1 MANTAISALPT
12 VTTPLAGTEVL
23 PIVQSSSTKRVTI
36 AQIASY
42 IGSSSYTLPTASVSV
57 LGGIKIGTGLSI
69 DGSGV
74 VSASGVSIPVILDDV
89 SGLADAYTSV
99 FTLKIAGT
107 QVSTT
112 YIVDSKDLQ
121 VTVDGRRLQPYTDTQ
136 NFVFMPSYDAYK
148 GFRVR
153 ENRLI
158 IYNAPEVGSQISV
171 IAQPTSTTK
180 QIRRYPFSATNIGLG
195 D

>member
-1 MANTAISALPT
+1 MGAINFDNTGS
-12 VTTPLAGTEVL
+12 
-23 PIVQSSSTKRVTI
+23 
-36 AQIASY
+36 
-42 IGSSSYTLPTASVSV
+42 GSSVTLSSNGTS
-57 LGGIKIGTGLSI
+57 LLLNGGPVGANS
-69 DGSGV
+69 
-74 VSASGVSIPVILDDV
+74 PVILDDV
-89 SGLADAYTSV
+89 SGLADSYNSV
-99 FTLKIAGT
+99 FTLRIAGT
-107 QVSTT
+107 AVSTT

-121 VTVDGRRLQPYTDTQ
+121 VTVDGRRLQPYTTTQ
-136 NFVFMPSYDAYK
+136 DFVFMPSYDAYK

-153 ENRLI
+153 ENKLI